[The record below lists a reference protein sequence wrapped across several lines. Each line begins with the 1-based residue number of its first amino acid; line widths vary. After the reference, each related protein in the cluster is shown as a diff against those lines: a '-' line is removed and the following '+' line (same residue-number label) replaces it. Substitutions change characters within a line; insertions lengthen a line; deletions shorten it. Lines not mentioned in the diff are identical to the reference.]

1 MGLLPIA
8 LLFFF
13 LVSLILNYLNNLN
26 EKTAIEIVNE
36 MGIGYNLGNSFD
48 SFDINKKIKNPDEQI
63 TLLGNPIPTNKLIN
77 NIKKNGFKTIRFP
90 VTWENFLD
98 NSGNVSPEW
107 MIRVKEVVNL
117 IVNKNMYCILNVHND
132 VWINKMTKDKYINLW
147 KQISTEFKDVNELL
161 IFESMNEQTFV
172 QNFFFYDY
180 KTFANIAQSF
190 VDIVRNSEGYNKKRL
205 LLISGMKADLELTCT
220 PEFIMPV
227 DSINKLAISIHYY
240 IPVQFTLND
249 GIMAIS
255 NEWGSEDDYFEIMK
269 NFNTMKEIFCR

>member
-48 SFDINKKIKNPDEQI
+48 SFDIHKKIKNPDEQI

-190 VDIVRNSEGYNKKRL
+190 VDTVRNSEGYNKKRL